1 MRQMRA
7 QRARCDEV
15 RDVSARVSQGDVE
28 QCAGSI
34 PVICGATMV
43 QVRLA
48 VCRLLSF
55 SCQRG
60 WTPRIETIRAAAT
73 RRIVGTKGHW
83 GVPDFALEALPRIRI
98 AKRHKQHKD
107 IAEVSGTVCGRP
119 SPNVSRWK
127 GRGNTITTQ
136 LSSCVRGCA
145 TVATL
150 HGAAGGY
157 GQLWRAVC
165 EGCRRCRTVG
175 LTMRDC
181 WPAVE
186 LLVHA
191 CRFVA
196 LQQRAILCSSD
207 FIHVEDQNELAKR

>member
-1 MRQMRA
+1 
-7 QRARCDEV
+7 
-15 RDVSARVSQGDVE
+15 
-28 QCAGSI
+28 
-34 PVICGATMV
+34 MV
-43 QVRLA
+43 QVRMA
-48 VCRLLSF
+48 VCRLLYF
-55 SCQRG
+55 SCQRR
-60 WTPRIETIRAAAT
+60 WTPRVETLTAAAT
-73 RRIVGTKGHW
+73 RSIVVTKGHW
-83 GVPDFALEALPRIRI
+83 VMGGHANFALEAMPRIPTV
-98 AKRHKQHKD
+98 KRHKQHED
-107 IAEVSGTVCGRP
+107 IAEVSGNVCGR
-119 SPNVSRWK
+119 SRPNVTRWK

-196 LQQRAILCSSD
+196 LQQRAMPCSSD
-207 FIHVEDQNELAKR
+207 FIHVEEQKELAKR